1 LIQHFLLNLVLPK
14 LEKENFNFLIYH
26 PNASEEL
33 ISFNLLFKNSW
44 KKCLDTNFKIEIS
57 KPVDCHSSTNDQRQ
71 ILYYYELP
79 GLLNQS
85 DLNLTVASNSTH
97 QITYGTYY
105 FVHLNVNKTNIRV
118 QELNDNHTT
127 SKFE

>member
-1 LIQHFLLNLVLPK
+1 MIQHFLLNLVLPK

-57 KPVDCHSSTNDQRQ
+57 KPVYNVKERKKERKKRQ
-71 ILYYYELP
+71 LKRE
-79 GLLNQS
+79 GN
-85 DLNLTVASNSTH
+85 NERKKRKK
-97 QITYGTYY
+97 
-105 FVHLNVNKTNIRV
+105 NKEARG
-118 QELNDNHTT
+118 
-127 SKFE
+127 SKHKEKESK